1 MIQGDLWFLLLR
13 SDDEKEERQVEK
25 SKEVTKDR
33 GVKEKH
39 LFVGGWLLVGVVWWL
54 VVDCWWFVVGVKVLV
69 GFGRGFQRESRRKI
83 RKKRKVKKRKNRKRK
98 HSFFSNVS
106 SIRQNKKKT
115 RKNQQSDGNRLSKED
130 SFGFWLLGV
139 LVLRLESRVSY
150 ARDTLLTRGSSRFDQ
165 YLTSLTSMLHG
176 RILMIVK

>member
-54 VVDCWWFVVGVKVLV
+54 VVDCWWFVVGVKSFV

-83 RKKRKVKKRKNRKRK
+83 RINGK
-98 HSFFSNVS
+98 
-106 SIRQNKKKT
+106 
-115 RKNQQSDGNRLSKED
+115 
-130 SFGFWLLGV
+130 
-139 LVLRLESRVSY
+139 
-150 ARDTLLTRGSSRFDQ
+150 
-165 YLTSLTSMLHG
+165 
-176 RILMIVK
+176 